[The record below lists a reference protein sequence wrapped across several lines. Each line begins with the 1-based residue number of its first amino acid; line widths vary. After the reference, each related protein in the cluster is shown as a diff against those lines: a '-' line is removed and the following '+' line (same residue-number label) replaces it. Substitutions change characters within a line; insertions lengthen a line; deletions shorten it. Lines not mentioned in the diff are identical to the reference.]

1 MQRNA
6 ERYRGRHASMKLTE
20 VMVLS
25 FCVTTSRRL
34 DNCWPVSASRS
45 AFNFSSLSTAAVYN
59 HDQLITHSA
68 HGYHCSD
75 VLSPCHMTRPTQ
87 PPTLMAITAV
97 TCCLQDNSL
106 TSHANFTQTLR
117 EQLHRCSSRETSSSP
132 TCHFQPWAGCQ
143 PITWPGQLSLLPS
156 AAWEASI
163 NHNHNNHNHK
173 IGV

>member
-45 AFNFSSLSTAAVYN
+45 EFNFSSLSTAAVYN
-59 HDQLITHSA
+59 HHPRITLVSDIAVFVLKRDVKLQLTNWS
-68 HGYHCSD
+68 
-75 VLSPCHMTRPTQ
+75 LTQ
-87 PPTLMAITAV
+87 HMAITAV
-97 TCCLQDNSL
+97 TSCLQDNNS

-117 EQLHRCSSRETSSSP
+117 EQLHRRSSREISSSP